1 MMAGKKTFALLL
13 LSALWLGGCAT
24 GKTVVVLLP
33 EPDGQVGE
41 IEISNKD
48 GARRLDQAG
57 YAVSVSSGNAPQPAV
72 KMSEKEIKHIFAEAL
87 AVEPTPP
94 AKYIL
99 YFFLDSIGLKPDS
112 RASIEE
118 IIAEIEKRAS
128 TDIEVIGHTD
138 RSGDEEFNMALSRR
152 RAERVRDMLVAAGI
166 APAAIRVAFHGEG
179 NPLVQT
185 ADNIYEPR
193 NRRVEVIVR

>member
-1 MMAGKKTFALLL
+1 MAAKKTHVLLL

-33 EPDGQVGE
+33 DPDGQAGE
-41 IEISNKD
+41 IEISNKE
-48 GARRLDQAG
+48 GTTSLNRAG
-57 YAVSVSSGNAPQPAV
+57 YAVSVSRGHAPQPAV
-72 KMSEKEIKHIFAEAL
+72 RMSEKEIEHTFAKAL
-87 AVEPTPP
+87 AVEPHAP

-99 YFFLDSIGLKPDS
+99 YFFLDSIELKPDS
-112 RASIEE
+112 RASIKK

-128 TDIEVIGHTD
+128 SDVEVIGHTD
-138 RSGDEEFNMALSRR
+138 RSGDAEFNMTLSRK
-152 RAERVRDMLVAAGI
+152 RAEKVRNLLVAAGI

-179 NPLVQT
+179 NPLIQT
-185 ADNIYEPR
+185 ADNVYEPL